1 MSLRKRFFITI
12 VAISVGSFLVAL
24 TVAEV
29 IFQDSFVTLEN
40 QQASRN
46 VQRAVNALSIE
57 TSDLNVATQ
66 DWSNWD
72 DTYKFAANGDQDY
85 IDKNFMDNIF
95 ENGKINL
102 IIVLNKNKQIVHGKA
117 YDLNKHQ
124 EIPIPPDLYQLSIY
138 GCH

>member
-24 TVAEV
+24 IVAEV

-40 QQASRN
+40 QQASEN

-66 DWSNWD
+66 DWANWD
-72 DTYKFAANGDQDY
+72 DTYYFATNDNQDH
-85 IDKNFMDNIF
+85 IDKNFMDSVF
-95 ENGKINL
+95 EN
-102 IIVLNKNKQIVHGKA
+102 
-117 YDLNKHQ
+117 
-124 EIPIPPDLYQLSIY
+124 
-138 GCH
+138 